1 MTIEKKFELIP
12 YNNNFTYSQK
22 KNSLNKTVINN
33 VKEIIIKIVKN
44 CNAVLM
50 QECKDFQD
58 FSGRDVDTFYISN
71 NKFFNINEENIIL
84 NQRKKG
90 SYRFLINH
98 KDSSDFINLD
108 VEDLSIF
115 LLLQKLKTKYI
126 LMRQL
131 IATKLV

>member
-84 NQRKKG
+84 NQRKKD
-90 SYRFLINH
+90 RI
-98 KDSSDFINLD
+98 DF
-108 VEDLSIF
+108 
-115 LLLQKLKTKYI
+115 
-126 LMRQL
+126 
-131 IATKLV
+131 